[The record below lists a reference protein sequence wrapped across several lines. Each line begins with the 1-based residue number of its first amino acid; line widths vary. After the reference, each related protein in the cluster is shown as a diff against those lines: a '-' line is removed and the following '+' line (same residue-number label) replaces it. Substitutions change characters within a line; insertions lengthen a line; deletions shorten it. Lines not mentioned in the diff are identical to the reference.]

1 MTNRRTFLA
10 GSGAALG
17 LAATPSFATS
27 DKPDS
32 LKILFLGGTGFL
44 GPHTVQYAI
53 DRGHEVTL
61 FNRGR
66 TNNDLF
72 PDLEKII
79 GNRDPDVDEG
89 LKNLKGRKWDAVID
103 TSGYVPR
110 IVGASASLLAD
121 SVDQYLFVSTICQYD
136 GWLEG
141 PQMRDESIPGA
152 TLEDPTTE
160 DVSTH
165 YCALKAYCERAAEA
179 AMPER
184 VTQIRPGLIVG
195 PRDRTDRFTYWPIRA
210 DRGGEMLAPGKP
222 ADLTQ
227 YIDVRDLAEFMVHCL
242 EQQRT
247 GSFNLVRK
255 PMPMGEFLD
264 ACVRVTDKGT
274 ELTWVPADF
283 LEQEGLQAWQNIP
296 MWADSDSPMT
306 GSLTW
311 SPAKAMAAGLTI
323 RPVETTIR
331 DTIDWFRSLP
341 EERQATLR
349 AGIEADREKSVLS
362 AWHASMDEGS
372 EESRKSGY

>member
-17 LAATPSFATS
+17 LAATGSFAKTEPA
-27 DKPDS
+27 KS

-72 PDLEKII
+72 PDLEKIV
-79 GNRDPDVDEG
+79 GNRDPDVDQG
-89 LKNLKGRKWDAVID
+89 LSNLKGRKWDAVID

-110 IVGASASLLAD
+110 IVGASAKFLAD
-121 SVDQYLFVSTICQYD
+121 SSDQYLFVSTICQYD

-141 PQMRDESIPGA
+141 PQMRTEAVAGA

-179 AMPER
+179 SMPER

-195 PRDRTDRFTYWPIRA
+195 PRDRTDRFTYWPNRA
-210 DRGGEMLAPGKP
+210 DLGGEMLAPGKP

-242 EQQRT
+242 EQKRMDT
-247 GSFNLVRK
+247 FNLVRN
-255 PMPMGEFLD
+255 PMPMGDFLD
-264 ACVRVTDKGT
+264 ACVKVTDKGT

-283 LEQEGLQAWQNIP
+283 LTAEGLLAWQNIP
-296 MWADSDSPMT
+296 MWADSESPMT

-311 SPAKAMAAGLTI
+311 SPAKALAAGLTI

-331 DTIDWFRSLP
+331 DTLAWFRSLP
-341 EERQATLR
+341 EDRQATLR
-349 AGIEADREKSVLS
+349 AGIAADREKEVLAS
-362 AWHASMDEGS
+362 WHASKAEAQDS
-372 EESRKSGY
+372 

>member
-1 MTNRRTFLA
+1 MTSRRTFLA

-17 LAATPSFATS
+17 LAATHSFAASKT
-27 DKPDS
+27 PAR

-53 DRGHEVTL
+53 DRGHDVTL

-66 TNNDLF
+66 TNSDLF
-72 PDLEKII
+72 PDLEKIV
-79 GNRDPDVDEG
+79 GDRDPDVDEG

-121 SVDQYLFVSTICQYD
+121 NVDQYLFVSTICQYD

-141 PQMRDESIPGA
+141 PQLRDESVPGA
-152 TLEDPTTE
+152 TLDDPATE

-195 PRDRTDRFTYWPIRA
+195 PRDRTDRFTYWPNRA
-210 DRGGEMLAPGKP
+210 DQGGEMLAPGKP

-247 GSFNLVRK
+247 GGFNLVRE
-255 PMPMGEFLD
+255 PMPMGDFLD
-264 ACVRVTDKGT
+264 ACVRVTDKDT

-283 LEQEGLQAWQNIP
+283 LAQEGLLAWQNIP

-311 SPAKAMAAGLTI
+311 SPAKALAAGLSI

-331 DTIDWFRSLP
+331 DTLAWFRGLP
-341 EERQATLR
+341 EERQATVR
-349 AGIEADREKSVLS
+349 AGIEPEKEKSVLS
-362 AWHASMDEGS
+362 AWHASRDDSQGDDS
-372 EESRKSGY
+372 